1 MALELENLERRY
13 LDEKGFRIY
22 ERPTNGYEIA
32 FRYIPINS
40 VKEIIVYKI
49 ENGKETQIAQFSSL
63 DNPLD
68 VAKSLEEYPQ
78 GLTQEVLQLLK

>member
-13 LDEKGFRIY
+13 LDEKGFKLNEKPI
-22 ERPTNGYEIA
+22 NGYEIA
-32 FRYIPINS
+32 FRYIPVNS

-49 ENGKETQIAQFSSL
+49 ENGKEVQISQFSSL

-68 VAKSLEEYPQ
+68 VAKSLEGYPQ
-78 GLTQEVLQLLK
+78 GLAQEVLQLLK

>member
-22 ERPTNGYEIA
+22 EKPINGYEIA

-40 VKEIIVYKI
+40 VKEITVYKI
-49 ENGKETQIAQFSSL
+49 EN
-63 DNPLD
+63 
-68 VAKSLEEYPQ
+68 
-78 GLTQEVLQLLK
+78 